1 MARNLNDILA
11 SRPTKSRANIEK
23 MADEMLLEVHIQAI
37 REALTL
43 SQLQM
48 ANAMGISQPSVAALE
63 RRGADMK
70 LSSMKRYVE
79 AAGGKMR
86 IDIELPTGQHIGF
99 SL

>member
-11 SRPTKSRANIEK
+11 SRPLKSQERIGK

-37 REALTL
+37 REALSL
-43 SQLQM
+43 SQTQM
-48 ANAMGISQPSVAALE
+48 AAAMGITQPSVVALE
-63 RRGADMK
+63 RRGSDMK